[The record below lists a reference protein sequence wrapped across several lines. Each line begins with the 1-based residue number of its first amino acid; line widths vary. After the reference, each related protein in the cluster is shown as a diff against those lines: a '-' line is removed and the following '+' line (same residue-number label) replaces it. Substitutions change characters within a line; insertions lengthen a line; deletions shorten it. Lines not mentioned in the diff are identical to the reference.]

1 MARIHPGESNGS
13 IVMKGFLNYIVSENA
28 SEIRKKIIFKVIPMI
43 NPDGVVFGNYR
54 TGLGGKDLN
63 RKFKT
68 KNT

>member
-1 MARIHPGESNGS
+1 
-13 IVMKGFLNYIVSENA
+13 MKGFLNYIVSENA
-28 SEIRKKIIFKVIPMI
+28 SEIRKRIIFKVIPMI